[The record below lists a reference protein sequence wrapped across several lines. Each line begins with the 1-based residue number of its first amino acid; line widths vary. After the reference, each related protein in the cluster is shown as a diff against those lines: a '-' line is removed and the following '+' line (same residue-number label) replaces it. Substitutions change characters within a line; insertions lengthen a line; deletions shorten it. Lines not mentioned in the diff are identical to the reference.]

1 MEDKKRQRRTAG
13 KSNQK
18 KKKKMSYRK
27 KVQMIQLG
35 AISIAILLL
44 VLVGAFVLTKVFVGK
59 ADNTGQ
65 TSTAAVGEKET
76 ATEETVGTDE
86 AAQADG

>member
-44 VLVGAFVLTKVFVGK
+44 VLVGAFVLTKVFVGDRK
-59 ADNTGQ
+59 
-65 TSTAAVGEKET
+65 STRLNSSH
-76 ATEETVGTDE
+76 
-86 AAQADG
+86 